1 MRHLQG
7 LVLAVF
13 GVVAGALLPAA
24 PAKAQ
29 DCPGN
34 PNALGTSRV
43 LAVEPGGRFGV
54 MQYPE
59 TLPLRDK
66 EVVLTFDDGP
76 LPPYSDQVLD
86 ILRAQC
92 VRATFFLVGAMA
104 HAYPTTARRIHAEGH
119 TIGSHSED
127 HPVRFERLPIEK
139 LRQEIDDGIAAIS
152 AALGDPK
159 DVAPFFRVPGLAR
172 TDIMEKELAAR
183 SLAVFSSDTVADD
196 WFHRIR
202 ASEIVRRAM
211 SRLEARGKGIL
222 LLHDIHAVTV
232 AALPE
237 LLKELKE
244 RGFRVVHVVPAPLA
258 AQIEIASEPLPVTIA
273 SATPWADDRS
283 DPIWPETAVTEAAEP
298 TVLPAPDTSSFDVS
312 YKPKATARVIRADG
326 SNAAVLVAAAL
337 QWPDGSAI
345 ALPSLEV
352 KLPAPRASDLA
363 GWAEEKRSSEPQPRR
378 AHTATH
384 HQRERARAVAR
395 PNRHLRR
402 HAIAAAQHVRP
413 HSPATAVHHM
423 LAPRQRAADEQM
435 RGPSQKSVAPTRN
448 VEKRIDRH
456 ALRMARSRPQV
467 SCCS

>member
-1 MRHLQG
+1 

-13 GVVAGALLPAA
+13 GTVAGALLPAA

-92 VRATFFLVGAMA
+92 TKATFFLVGAMA
-104 HAYPTTARRIHAEGH
+104 HAYPATARRVHAEGH
-119 TIGSHSED
+119 TIGTHSED

-139 LRQEIDDGIAAIS
+139 LRQEIDDGIAAVS

-159 DVAPFFRVPGLAR
+159 DVAPFFRIPGLAR

-196 WFHRIR
+196 WFHRIK
-202 ASEIVRRAM
+202 ASDIVRRAM

-244 RGFRVVHVVPAPLA
+244 RGYHVVHVVPAPLA
-258 AQIEIASEPLPVTIA
+258 AHIEIAAEPLPLTIA
-273 SATPWADDRS
+273 LATPWADDRS
-283 DPIWPETAVTEAAEP
+283 EPTWPETTVTEAAQP
-298 TVLPAPDTSSFDVS
+298 AVLPAPDMSSFDVS
-312 YKPKATARVIRADG
+312 FKPKATARVILADG
-326 SNAAVLVAAAL
+326 SDAAVPVAAAM
-337 QWPDGSAI
+337 QWPDGAAV

-363 GWAEEKRSSEPQPRR
+363 GSTEEKRSSEAPPQQRR

-395 PNRHLRR
+395 PNRYLRR

-413 HSPATAVHHM
+413 HSASKALHHVM
-423 LAPRQRAADEQM
+423 VPRQRAADQHM
-435 RGPSQKSVAPTRN
+435 RGPSQKSVTPTRS
-448 VEKRIDRH
+448 VVTRFDRH
-456 ALRMARSRPQV
+456 ALRIARWRPQV